1 MTDLDKRNVS
11 DEELSYALDIL
22 EHISDAYR
30 YEKICQ
36 LNAEQKKTYKTLLDE
51 FKELHELNFKDEDVP
66 RNLHN
71 LKGEALEK
79 LVVYLL
85 EISGG
90 IFVVKKN
97 LRTATNEIDQVIS
110 LSEKGKVLFRHGL
123 LNSKYENLLGE
134 CKNYDKAVSVTYIG
148 KFCSLLLTTNI
159 KIGILFSYHGV
170 SGKDWSDGKGLIKK
184 FYLHKERMEE
194 RYCIINFSVKEF
206 DEILDGKNLL
216 QILDEQ
222 LKALQYDTDY
232 SRFLSKHPAENQSG

>member
-1 MTDLDKRNVS
+1 MTDLNERKVS

-22 EHISDAYR
+22 AHISDNYR
-30 YEKICQ
+30 FERICQ
-36 LNAEQKKTYKTLLDE
+36 LSAEQKKNYKTLLDK
-51 FKELHELNFKDEDVP
+51 FKQLHEMNFKDKDVP
-66 RNLHN
+66 KNLHN

-90 IFVVKKN
+90 IFVVDKN

-110 LSEKGKVLFRHGL
+110 LSEKGKVLLGHGL
-123 LNSKYENLLGE
+123 LNPKYETLLGE

-170 SGKDWSDGKGLIKK
+170 SGKDWSDGNGLIKK
-184 FYLHKERMEE
+184 FYLHKELMED
-194 RYCIINFSVKEF
+194 RYCIINFSIKEF
-206 DEILDGKNLL
+206 DEILNGKNLL
-216 QILDEQ
+216 QIIDEQ

-232 SRFLSKHPAENQSG
+232 SRFLSKHPAENNN